1 MRNWIKLYKTYVA
14 RYNKKAVK
22 SYVGM
27 EEVYNFEE
35 FRAVYSALEADRMSE
50 IKAGKRKVA
59 NITQDLIARQEL
71 YKLTMKQ
78 ARVVQKR
85 MEVLYGEKM
94 SIRQIRLGKTGE
106 FWSDVRQAQQEL
118 KDKGI
123 VGKENAKIIA
133 STFFG
138 SP

>member
-22 SYVGM
+22 SYVGL

-35 FRAVYSALEADRMSE
+35 FRAVYSALEADRISE

-59 NITQDLIARQEL
+59 NITHDLIARQEL
-71 YKLTMKQ
+71 YQLTMKQ

-85 MEVLYGEKM
+85 IEELYGEKM

>member
-27 EEVYNFEE
+27 EEIYNFEE
-35 FRAVYSALEADRMSE
+35 FRAVYSALEADRISE

-71 YKLTMKQ
+71 YELTMKQ

-85 MEVLYGEKM
+85 MEELYGEKM
-94 SIRQIRLGKTGE
+94 SIHQIRLGKTGE
-106 FWSDVRQAQQEL
+106 FWSDIRQAQQEL

-123 VGKENAKIIA
+123 VGKQNANIIA

-138 SP
+138 SV

>member
-22 SYVGM
+22 SYVGL

-35 FRAVYSALEADRMSE
+35 FRAVYSALEADRISE

-85 MEVLYGEKM
+85 IEELYGEKM

>member
-22 SYVGM
+22 SYVGL

-59 NITQDLIARQEL
+59 NITQDLIARQEM
-71 YKLTMKQ
+71 YEMTMKQ
-78 ARVVQKR
+78 AKVVQKR
-85 MEVLYGEKM
+85 MEELYGEKK

-106 FWSDVRQAQQEL
+106 FWNDVRQLQQDL
-118 KDKGI
+118 KSQGI

>member
-22 SYVGM
+22 SYVGL

-35 FRAVYSALEADRMSE
+35 FRAVYSALEADRISE

-71 YKLTMKQ
+71 YELTMKQ

-85 MEVLYGEKM
+85 IEELYGEKM

-106 FWSDVRQAQQEL
+106 FWADVRQAQQEL

>member
-22 SYVGM
+22 SYVGL

-35 FRAVYSALEADRMSE
+35 FRAVYSALEADRISE

-71 YKLTMKQ
+71 YELTMKQ

-85 MEVLYGEKM
+85 MEELYGEKM

-118 KDKGI
+118 KDKGM

>member
-27 EEVYNFEE
+27 EEIYNFEE
-35 FRAVYSALEADRMSE
+35 FRAVYSALEADRISE

-71 YKLTMKQ
+71 YELTMKQ
-78 ARVVQKR
+78 AKVVQKR
-85 MEVLYGEKM
+85 MEELYGEKI

-106 FWSDVRQAQQEL
+106 FWDDVRQAQQDL
-118 KDKGI
+118 KSQGI

>member
-22 SYVGM
+22 SYVGL

-35 FRAVYSALEADRMSE
+35 FRAVYSALEADRISE
-50 IKAGKRKVA
+50 IKAGKRKVL

-71 YKLTMKQ
+71 YELTMKQ

-85 MEVLYGEKM
+85 MEELYGEKV
-94 SIRQIRLGKTGE
+94 SIRQIRLGKTGA
-106 FWSDVRQAQQEL
+106 FWDDVRQVQQDL
-118 KDKGI
+118 KSQGI
-123 VGKENAKIIA
+123 VGKENAKVIA

-138 SP
+138 SV

>member
-22 SYVGM
+22 SYVGL

-35 FRAVYSALEADRMSE
+35 FRAVYSALEADRISE

-71 YKLTMKQ
+71 YELTMKQ

-85 MEVLYGEKM
+85 MEELYGEKM

-106 FWSDVRQAQQEL
+106 FWSDVRQAQKEL